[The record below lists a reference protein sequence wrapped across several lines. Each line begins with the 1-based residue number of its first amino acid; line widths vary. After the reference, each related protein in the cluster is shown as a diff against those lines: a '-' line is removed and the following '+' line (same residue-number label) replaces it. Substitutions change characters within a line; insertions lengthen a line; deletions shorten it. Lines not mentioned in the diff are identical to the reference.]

1 MLLTSFR
8 LADSL
13 LSLHLS
19 TLVPQPSIKKKLSE
33 DKAKAMQSRCIT
45 LETYHLRDFVVSH
58 AAKIISTRIQMSMQ
72 LFMYGQVFEK
82 SKTWCLNQTFWKTK
96 AVPTSCK

>member
-1 MLLTSFR
+1 
-8 LADSL
+8 
-13 LSLHLS
+13 
-19 TLVPQPSIKKKLSE
+19 
-33 DKAKAMQSRCIT
+33 MQRRCIT

-96 AVPTSCK
+96 AVPTSCKQDHMSDDTIVSVRWLIF